1 MKISFYQQD
10 IRESERQH
18 TEKANKR
25 QEAGRTQN
33 VPAAGAAFDRS
44 GGQRDAVAGRGEK
57 GKSLIELQ
65 QEMGSVDV
73 GVLQDYMT
81 LMSNTMSAEDYAK
94 MQEEGFDFS
103 GMEPE
108 EAVTIVDKIKA
119 ELARSGKN
127 IEGYTD
133 DLDMETLAAVLG
145 SAVLAQAV
153 ADSFAQADIPLT
165 EENVKAVAQAWAM
178 GSSLQQ
184 VGDSAG
190 YLIDNEMEPEIWNL
204 YLAENSGAGQGG
216 GSVAGFY
223 EEDVRG
229 YYAQQYTARQA
240 SAAGRGGEAA
250 AEKGLQEQIDRII
263 EQSGR
268 EIDPESRELASWLL
282 DRGLPLTKENLDRL
296 EELRQIELP
305 LTEESFAQAAA
316 NAVAEGKS
324 PVHASL
330 GKENRNLYEKA
341 AELDEYYHGSEAW
354 EKALGDITARRQLE
368 EIRLRMTA
376 EVNVKLLKSGFS
388 IDTAPMEQ
396 LVEALKWAEEELAG
410 QYFPGDDQAVE
421 KYRLYQNVSTV
432 TAELPGLPAAALG
445 SFVAGQ
451 YGGVLPEGAG
461 ESAEI
466 TPEGLHSQ
474 GTVLRD
480 SYERAQT
487 SYEALM
493 TAPRADLG
501 DSIRKAFANVDDI
514 LQDLGL
520 EPTEE
525 NRRAARILG
534 YNRMEMTLENL
545 ETVREADRQVKAVL
559 EKITPAATLKMI
571 RDGVNPLETSFEEL
585 ERYFETLPE
594 DYKDEAQSYSRF
606 LYGLE
611 KNRKITEAERESY
624 IGIYR
629 LMRQIEK
636 TDGAAVGALVNTH
649 AQVQFA
655 NLLTAVRTGRVRS
668 LDVRAADEMG
678 GVIELARQ
686 GKSIPEQVARAFGE
700 NAAKVMTE
708 VSYSEEAEREYNSRE
723 LETLRE
729 TAASADRECT
739 AMLQRGELPQSA
751 DNLMAAQAL
760 LNGEEN
766 ILVPPVRRRDR
777 SAEAER
783 GQTAE
788 METAAEAPR
797 VGGGREEDGSGLWEL
812 LDEKAAFSE
821 SYTAAAET
829 AMAAVEESTFEA
841 GSSVD
846 VRHMRLWHKQLHVAS
861 SLARQEEYFLPMY
874 VGDRLTRVHLT
885 MDRTGENR
893 GSVAIDLKLEETRI
907 HAQLRLEDG
916 VVFGNFTAENQ
927 NEVMKLQKIADTFT
941 REAGGSWTVGSISVA
956 AAGSAGAESL
966 EPSAQHTRTESSEL
980 YRVAKVFLQSVRVF
994 SQSE

>member
-18 TEKANKR
+18 TEKPNKK
-25 QEAGRTQN
+25 QDAGR
-33 VPAAGAAFDRS
+33 VAGIPAAGAAFARS

-65 QEMGSVDV
+65 QEAGNIDV

-81 LMSNTMSAEDYAK
+81 LMSNTMSEEDYAK

-119 ELARSGKN
+119 ELARSGKK

-133 DLDMETLAAVLG
+133 DLDLETLAAALG
-145 SAVLAQAV
+145 SGALAQAV

-165 EENVKAVAQAWAM
+165 EENIRAVAQAWAM
-178 GSSLQQ
+178 GSSLQP

-204 YLAENSGAGQGG
+204 YLAENSGADQGS

-229 YYAQQYTARQA
+229 YYAQQYTGQQT
-240 SAAGRGGEAA
+240 SAAGRSGEAA
-250 AEKGLQEQIDRII
+250 SENGLQEQIDRII

-268 EIDPESRELASWLL
+268 EVDRESRELAAWLL
-282 DRGLPLTKENLDRL
+282 DRGLPLTRENLDRL

-305 LTEESFAQAAA
+305 LTEETFARAAA
-316 NAVAEGKS
+316 NAVSEGKS
-324 PVHASL
+324 PAHASL
-330 GKENRNLYEKA
+330 GRESRNLYERA
-341 AELDEYYHGSEAW
+341 AEIAEYYHSGEAW
-354 EKALGDITARRQLE
+354 EKALGDVTARRQLE

-396 LVEALKWAEEELAG
+396 LVEALKRAEEELAG

-421 KYRLYQNVSTV
+421 KYRLYQNASAV
-432 TAELPGLPAAALG
+432 TAELPGLPAAVLG

-451 YGGVLPEGAG
+451 HGGDLPGAG
-461 ESAEI
+461 ESAEV
-466 TPEGLHSQ
+466 TPEGLHSR

-480 SYERAQT
+480 SYEKAQT

-493 TAPRADLG
+493 TAPRADMG
-501 DSIRKAFANVDDI
+501 DSIRKAFSNVDDI

-559 EKITPAATLKMI
+559 ERMTPAATLKMI

-585 ERYFETLPE
+585 ERYFEALPQE
-594 DYKDEAQSYSRF
+594 YKEEAQSYSRF

-611 KNRKITEAERESY
+611 KNRRITEQERESY

-649 AQVQFA
+649 AQLQFA
-655 NLLTAVRTGRVRS
+655 NLLTAVRTGRVKS
-668 LDVRAADEMG
+668 LDVRAADELG
-678 GVIELARQ
+678 GVIELVRQ
-686 GKSIPEQVARAFGE
+686 GKSIPEQVARAFGAE
-700 NAAKVMTE
+700 AEKVMAE
-708 VSYSEEAEREYNSRE
+708 VSYSEEAEQEYNSRE
-723 LETLRE
+723 LEAMRE
-729 TAASADRECT
+729 AVISADRECV

-760 LNGEEN
+760 LSGKEN
-766 ILVPPVRRRDR
+766 ILEPPLRRR
-777 SAEAER
+777 ER
-783 GQTAE
+783 GPEAGRGLPAE
-788 METAAEAPR
+788 IENVAGAPG
-797 VGGGREEDGSGLWEL
+797 VGGGKEEDGSGLWEM
-812 LDEKAAFSE
+812 LDEKEAFSE

-829 AMAAVEESTFEA
+829 AAEAVEEATFEA
-841 GSSVD
+841 ESSID
-846 VRHMRLWHKQLHVAS
+846 VRSMRLWHKQLHVAS
-861 SLARQEEYFLPMY
+861 ALAGQEEYFLPMY

-885 MDRTGENR
+885 MDRTGENK
-893 GSVAIDLKLEETRI
+893 GSVAIDVNLEETRI

-916 VVFGNFTAENQ
+916 VVHGNFSAEDQ
-927 NEVMKLQKIADTFT
+927 NEVMKLREIADTFT
-941 REAGGSWTVGSISVA
+941 REAKDSWTVGSIEVA
-956 AAGSAGAESL
+956 AAGSAGGEIQPPAAE
-966 EPSAQHTRTESSEL
+966 HTSTESAEL
-980 YRVAKVFLQSVRVF
+980 YRVAKVFLQSVR
-994 SQSE
+994 QLG